1 MKRFFY
7 IFYQTA
13 IIISFPL
20 FLLYLLFR
28 VISQPMYRRGLTQR
42 CGLYPDDFFQSLHEK
57 RVFWIHAVSVGEV
70 ISSGLFIRRLCE
82 TYPDAA
88 LVFSTVT
95 PTGMAAA
102 KERIKGVD
110 LFIYFPFDLIWVTR
124 SVVKKISPSL
134 FIFLETEIWP
144 NCLLSL
150 SERSVPAVLLN
161 GRISDGAY
169 RRYRLVRPCLSYVL
183 ERVSLFLMQTDR
195 DVEKMVDLGAPTGRV
210 ERTGNMKYDQALS
223 GAERPDAK
231 DAKKMRAEL
240 GLREEDILVIAGSTH
255 EGEEETILEACE
267 ILTPLLSPLVVLIAP
282 RHPDR
287 LEDVASRITKKGYLL
302 YRKSEGKLRGG
313 GRPAI
318 LLLDTMGELDR
329 LYLISDLIFIGG
341 SLVPRGGHNVL
352 EAAVFGKPVF
362 FGPFMDNFRE
372 IADQLKGS
380 GGGIE
385 VTDGADMGRKM
396 IELFQHPEEFK
407 KRGEAAYQV
416 VVNNRGAVQRN
427 LERVAKWV

>member
-7 IFYQTA
+7 ILYQVVLA
-13 IIISFPL
+13 LSLPL

-28 VISQPMYRRGLTQR
+28 TVTQPMYRRGFTQR
-42 CGLYPDDFFQSLHEK
+42 CGLYPSGFFEPLQGK
-57 RVFWIHAVSVGEV
+57 KVFWIHAVSVGEV
-70 ISSGLFIRRLCE
+70 ISSGLFMRRLRDA
-82 TYPDAA
+82 YPDAA

-95 PTGMAAA
+95 PAGMAAA

-110 LFIYFPFDLIWVTR
+110 LFIYFPFDLIWITR
-124 SVVKKISPSL
+124 LVVKNVSPSL

-150 SERSVPAVLLN
+150 SERNIPAVLVN

-169 RRYRLVRPCLSYVL
+169 RRYRLARSCLSHVL
-183 ERVSLFLMQTDR
+183 EQVSLFLMQTDR
-195 DVEKMVDLGAPTGRV
+195 DVEKIVDLGAPACRV
-210 ERTGNMKYDQALS
+210 ARTGNMKYDQALS
-223 GAERPDAK
+223 GAGGQDAGK
-231 DAKKMRAEL
+231 LRAGL
-240 GLREEDILVIAGSTH
+240 GLREADILVIAGSTH
-255 EGEEETILEACE
+255 EGEEEAILEACE
-267 ILTPLLSPLVVLIAP
+267 ILTAFLSPLVVLIAP
-282 RHPDR
+282 RHLNR
-287 LEDVASRITKKGYLL
+287 LEDVASRVTKKGYSS
-302 YRKSEGKLRGG
+302 YRKSEGTLWKGS
-313 GRPAI
+313 RPAI

-372 IADQLKGS
+372 IADQLKKG

-385 VTDGADMGRKM
+385 VTDGTDMGRKM
-396 IELFQHPEEFK
+396 IALFQHPEESR

-416 VVNNRGAVQRN
+416 VVDNRGAVERN
-427 LERVAKWV
+427 FERVAKWV